1 MSDLPH
7 VNGDV
12 IFGAFIFF
20 WASLVLQQ
28 TLNPLPMLSFERLMV
43 DIDGNP
49 KISPELIMEN
59 FWVPGLC
66 TFLYFTMLLQLPNF
80 MKNRDRPAWLKKVAF
95 FWNIVLSSCSSW
107 ACSRI
112 AGPVV
117 ALLGVHRSSTLESNG
132 VQTST
137 FYDLVC
143 DMDSTNT
150 CKREQVMCSYL
161 MLFCMSKIPEMIDT
175 LMLILA
181 KKKVIFLHWFHHS
194 SVMWFCWLAWAYTV
208 PMGIIFALMNLSVHS
223 LMYAW
228 YALAAADR
236 WLATGLKPKR
246 FFSQTVTVLQIIQMI
261 LGMTLTIYVHGRKD
275 CGNPKSVTSYALA
288 MYGVYLLLFIQ
299 FFYRA
304 YCKKRKA
311 TMIKQS
317 PTKKQVHDP
326 CSWEKSPDVKFI
338 GAKCQTEALANN

>member
-1 MSDLPH
+1 MSDLAH

-20 WASLVLQQ
+20 WASLMLQQ

-49 KISPELIMEN
+49 KISAEWMMKN
-59 FWVPGLC
+59 FWVPGLF
-66 TFLYFTMLLQLPNF
+66 TFLYFTMLLQLPIL
-80 MKNRDRPAWLKKVAF
+80 MKNRDRPTWLKKVAF
-95 FWNIVLSSCSSW
+95 FWNILLSSCSSW

-112 AGPVV
+112 AGRVS
-117 ALLGVHRSSTLESNG
+117 ALLGVYRSSSVENNG

-137 FYDLVC
+137 FYNLVC
-143 DMDSTNT
+143 DVNSTNT
-150 CKREQVMCSYL
+150 CKIEQVMCSYL

-175 LMLILA
+175 LWLILS

-194 SVMWFCWLAWAYTV
+194 SVMWFCWLAWAHTV

-236 WLATGLKPKR
+236 WLAIGLKPKKL
-246 FFSQTVTVLQIIQMI
+246 FSQTVTVLQIIQMV
-261 LGMTLTIYVHGRKD
+261 LGTTLTIYVHDRKD
-275 CGNPKSVTSYALA
+275 CGNPKSVTRYALA

-304 YCKKRKA
+304 YCTKRKA
-311 TMIKQS
+311 TMIKQCH
-317 PTKKQVHDP
+317 PKKQVHDHP
-326 CSWEKSPDVKFI
+326 SGEKFPSVKNA
-338 GAKCQTEALANN
+338 GAEY